1 MSTINKFWN
10 GVFWSYSTLFFKLV
24 VGLGS
29 SIIFVRYLGA
39 SDYGLVV
46 VLMDFLM
53 LVAILLSGGLGIIQS
68 RVLPRLIALEEF
80 GQARSFL
87 QRINGYRMFIATTIS
102 VLGYLNLDWIQATL
116 FPAMQRELLIAV
128 LLSIPVQMLGT
139 CMRGA
144 LEVTFQQKLTNLAD
158 LASLVLRL
166 VNVLPVIYFELG
178 VVAFFFANLL
188 TDVIVTFFFVN
199 AARTRVWVRYMQ
211 TAVKPY
217 TGPIWVAGGT
227 MMLIMFSSQLLGKE
241 IGTQM
246 LSLRLGE
253 QAPEVVTLYSLAFV
267 LVSRCLLFTGIG
279 GSGLTNLT
287 QAALSEMKTNGDE
300 EAVRSLYA
308 YQLQMYSFIAFPMM
322 VGGAVVGPDVLT
334 LMYGDLGFKQSALI
348 PITFVL
354 LLPLMLMNVNY
365 TLLFVYEREKF
376 LLLNRVFWG
385 GLNAGLCY
393 HFAIYGAF
401 GVVGCTASCLVLCV
415 ITETI
420 VARRSLNL
428 RIPVRF
434 LAKIC
439 AAATLMA
446 VALISCHQTLQDSS
460 VWIRLLA
467 DLTVGVVG
475 YGLSLY
481 LLSPFNRE
489 QINNSTLIQ
498 GAPKRLLLQLAK

>member
-29 SIIFVRYLGA
+29 SIVFVRYLGA

-53 LVAILLSGGLGIIQS
+53 LVAVLLSGGLGIIQS
-68 RVLPRLIALEEF
+68 RVLPRLITREEF

-87 QRINGYRMFIATTIS
+87 QRINGYRMAIATS
-102 VLGYLNLDWIQATL
+102 VSILGYLNLDWIQATL
-116 FPAMQRELLIAV
+116 FPAMPRELLIAV

-158 LASLVLRL
+158 LSALVLKL
-166 VNVLPVIYFELG
+166 VNVLPVIYFDLG
-178 VVAFFFANLL
+178 VVWFFFANLL
-188 TDVIVTFFFVN
+188 SDVIVTVFFVH
-199 AARTRVWVRYMQ
+199 AARTRVWLRYMKTQ
-211 TAVKPY
+211 LVPY
-217 TGPIWVAGGT
+217 TGPIWLAGAT

-279 GSGLTNLT
+279 GSGLSNLT
-287 QAALSEMKTNGDE
+287 QAALSEMKTNGDDA
-300 EAVRSLYA
+300 AVRSLYT
-308 YQLQMYSFIAFPMM
+308 YQMQMYSFIAFPMM
-322 VGGAVVGPDVLT
+322 IGGAVVGPDVLT

-354 LLPLMLMNVNY
+354 LLPLLLMNINY
-365 TLLFVYEREKF
+365 TLLFVYERERF
-376 LLLNRVFWG
+376 LLYNRVLWG
-385 GLNAGLCY
+385 GSNAVLCY
-393 HFAIYGAF
+393 FFAIYGAF
-401 GVVGCTASCLVLCV
+401 GVVACTASCLVLCV
-415 ITETI
+415 ITETF
-420 VARRSLNL
+420 VARKSLNL
-428 RIPVRF
+428 QIPVRF

-439 AAATLMA
+439 LAAALMGA
-446 VALISCHQTLQDSS
+446 CLITCDQMLKENS
-460 VWIRLLA
+460 VSVRLLSN
-467 DLTVGVVG
+467 LFVGVFSYVIA
-475 YGLSLY
+475 LY
-481 LLSPFNRE
+481 LLSPFDRQ
-489 QINNSTLIQ
+489 QIAGSTFLQ